1 MGFFDRTPE
10 DKLIRLFESGTLVV
24 NSDTDN
30 NRIQQLA
37 ERSEIKNASVFAT
50 TCQELTDVTTNI
62 NQAYAK
68 CYAMHRGMQK
78 CESNVQIN
86 LINYNKIP
94 TLKPHLEKFGNPT
107 MFGLLGLKTF
117 FCNP

>member
-1 MGFFDRTPE
+1 MGFFDRNPE
-10 DKLIRLFESGTLVV
+10 DKLIRLFESGKLVV
-24 NSDTDN
+24 STDSDIT
-30 NRIQQLA
+30 RIQQLE
-37 ERSEIKNASVFAT
+37 ERSDIKNASLFGT
-50 TCQELTDVTTNI
+50 TCQELTDVTANI
-62 NQAYAK
+62 SQAYAK
-68 CYAMHRGMQK
+68 CHGMTRGMQK